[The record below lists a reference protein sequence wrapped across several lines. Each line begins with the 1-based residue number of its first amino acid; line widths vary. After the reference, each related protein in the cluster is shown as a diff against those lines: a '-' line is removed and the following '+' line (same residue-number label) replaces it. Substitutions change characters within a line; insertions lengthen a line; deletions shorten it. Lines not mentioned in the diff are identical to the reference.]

1 MSDTARTR
9 TAILALF
16 ADNVTGQISA
26 QDLRDFLVTVMPA
39 EFENVG
45 DFWKFPAPAQLVDDK
60 SYRGWVDYSQIMISA
75 CSFGDALYLA
85 GSGTWG
91 TAHGAQSVR
100 QPTAGL
106 ACASYAAADS
116 QCIVL
121 RAGLICMTA
130 LSLRMAGSVGRTVY
144 LTSNLSGQYSITKDA
159 LTSLAIIGIVVP
171 NGIGSENTYK
181 LRFDP
186 SWAVMGA

>member
-1 MSDTARTR
+1 MADTARTR

-26 QDLRDFLVTVMPA
+26 QDLRDFLVSVMPA
-39 EFENVG
+39 EFANVG

-60 SYRGWVDYSQIMISA
+60 SYRGWLDYSQIVISA
-75 CSFGDALYLA
+75 CSFGDAMYLA

-91 TAHGAQSVR
+91 TAHGAQSAR

-106 ACASYAAADS
+106 ACASYTAADS
-116 QCIVL
+116 QCIML
-121 RAGLICMTA
+121 RKGILCMTA
-130 LSLRMAGSVGRTVY
+130 LSIRMSGYVGKPVY

-159 LTSLAIIGIVVP
+159 TYNVIVGLVVP

-181 LRFDP
+181 LHFDP
-186 SWAVMGA
+186 AWAVTGA

>member
-60 SYRGWVDYSQIMISA
+60 SYRGWVDYSQIMLSA
-75 CSFGDALYLA
+75 CSFGDALYLT

-91 TAHGAQSVR
+91 TAYATESIR

-106 ACASYAAADS
+106 ACASYGAAETQA
-116 QCIVL
+116 IVL
-121 RAGLICMTA
+121 RKGILCMTA
-130 LSLRMAGSVGRTVY
+130 LSVRFSTSVGRPVY
-144 LTSNLSGQYSITKDA
+144 LVSDLSAQYSVTKNA
-159 LTSLAIIGIVVP
+159 AYNVIVGLIVP

-181 LRFDP
+181 LHFDP
-186 SWAVMGA
+186 AWAVTGK